1 MRRRLSRE
9 CGGAFDES
17 VGEFEFG
24 AERGFAGGH
33 LSVVGF
39 VIEAGEVEEAV
50 EEEDSYFVAQRVAVG
65 GGLAGGGFE
74 GDGEV
79 PGVGVGYFVGR
90 GEAEDVGGLVFAAE
104 RFVETTEGGVVG
116 EQDLDL
122 ASEAD
127 GEAGAV
133 KEARQAGA

>member
-1 MRRRLSRE
+1 MRGRSL
-9 CGGAFDES
+9 DES
-17 VGEFEFG
+17 VREFEFG

-39 VIEAGEVEEAV
+39 VIETGEVEEAV
-50 EEEDSYFVAQRVAVG
+50 EEEDSYFIAQRVAVG
-65 GGLAGGGFE
+65 DGLTGGGFE

-79 PGVGVGYFVGR
+79 SGVGVGYFVGR
-90 GEAEDVGGLVFAAE
+90 GEAEDVGRLVFAAE
-104 RFVETTEGGVVG
+104 RFVETTEGGVIG
-116 EQDLDL
+116 KQDLNL

-127 GEAGAV
+127 GKAGAV

>member
-1 MRRRLSRE
+1 M
-9 CGGAFDES
+9 
-17 VGEFEFG
+17 
-24 AERGFAGGH
+24 
-33 LSVVGF
+33 
-39 VIEAGEVEEAV
+39 IEAGEVEEAV
-50 EEEDSYFVAQRVAVG
+50 EEEDSYFVAQGVAVG
-65 GGLAGGGFE
+65 GGLTGGCFK

-79 PGVGVGYFVGR
+79 SGVGVGDLVGS
-90 GEAEDVGGLVFAAE
+90 GEAEDVGGLVFAAK

-127 GEAGAV
+127 GKAGAV